1 MISRLRGVPPGALD
15 ELKSRLAR
23 ITDLRRVQRVLSWD
37 MQVLMPPAG
46 AAVRGEQQATIDS
59 LAHELFVSSETDR
72 LLTELEPFANSLD
85 PDSDDARLIRVVRED
100 YEKLVRVPAEL
111 RAEAIKAATAGFQV
125 WREAKPKSDFD
136 SFRPHLE
143 RHLEL
148 RHRYI
153 ECFPPADEPYDI
165 LLDDY
170 ERGMKTAEV
179 RAVFEHVKEELV
191 PLIAEAAEAYGDDE
205 GILERAFPA
214 DAQKALSHEIID
226 LFGHREHSWRIDP
239 TAHPFA
245 SGGGVDDI
253 RITTKYEPTGL
264 ESFFAT
270 VHEYGHGLYEHQ
282 IDRALD
288 RTPLG
293 TGVSLGI
300 HESQSRMWENLVGR
314 SRPFWR
320 FFYPRLQEY
329 FPEQL
334 RDVELETWYRAVN
347 RVQPSLIRIKADEIT
362 YNMHIILRFE
372 LEQDMLDGRVAV
384 GDLPDVWSG
393 RMDEYLG
400 VDVPDHANGVLQD
413 MHWATGTIG
422 YFSTYSLGNVMS
434 VQIWE
439 RIKDDIPELEEQI
452 ERGEFAPLREWLGEH
467 IHKHGRKFKPQE
479 TLERAVG
486 TRIDPAPYLRY
497 LREKHGAAA
506 LA

>member
-1 MISRLRGVPPGALD
+1 MAQAPQALD
-15 ELKSRLAR
+15 ALKTRLAK
-23 ITDLRRVQRVLSWD
+23 ITDLRRAQSILNWD

-46 AAVRGEQQATIDS
+46 AATRGEQQATLDS
-59 LAHELFVSSETDR
+59 IAHELFTSPETDR
-72 LLTELEPFANSLD
+72 LLTELEPYVDSID
-85 PDSDDARLIRVVRED
+85 PDSDDACLVRVTRED
-100 YEKLVRVPAEL
+100 YEKQVRVPAEL

-125 WREAKPKSDFD
+125 WREARPANDFE
-136 SFRPHLE
+136 SFRPYLE
-143 RHLEL
+143 RHIEL
-148 RHRYI
+148 RHEYV
-153 ECFPPADEPYDI
+153 ECFPPADEAYDV

-179 RAVFEHVKEELV
+179 RDVFDRVKEVLV
-191 PLIAEAAEAYGDDE
+191 PLIAEAAEAYGDDGE
-205 GILERAFPA
+205 RILERTFPVE
-214 DAQKALSHEIID
+214 AQQELSREIID
-226 LFGHREHSWRIDP
+226 MLGHREGAWRIDP

-245 SGGGVDDI
+245 SGGGVNDI
-253 RITTKYEPTGL
+253 RITTKYEQPGL
-264 ESFFAT
+264 ESLFAT
-270 VHEYGHGLYEHQ
+270 IHEYGHGLYEHQ
-282 IDRALD
+282 IDPALD

-293 TGVSLGI
+293 RGVSLGI

-314 SRPFWR
+314 GRPFWR
-320 FFYPRLQEY
+320 FFYPRLQEI

-334 RDVELETWYRAVN
+334 ADVELDTWYRTIN

-372 LEQDMLDGRVAV
+372 LEQDMLEGRVPIA
-384 GDLPDVWSG
+384 DLPRVWNE
-393 RMDEYLG
+393 RMQQYLG
-400 VDVPDHANGVLQD
+400 VEPPDDSDGVLQD

-439 RIKDDIPELEEQI
+439 KIKDDIPELEEQI

-467 IHKHGRKFKPQE
+467 IHKHGRKFTPQD
-479 TLERAVG
+479 TLERATG
-486 TRIDPAPYLRY
+486 SRIDPEPYLRY